1 MTSRLQSIDLLR
13 GFALLGLPTMNIIV
27 FSMPFSGYLNPVSYA
42 SDGALNDLVFS
53 FFYLFADQKF
63 MGIFSALFGASVLL
77 LADKNQQAGKHAG
90 RIHYSRTF
98 WLIVIGFLHAWF
110 LWEGDVLMYYGI
122 MAIVLYPFKWFN
134 VPVLAGATTIL
145 LSISAYM
152 THHGDISD
160 EVFGTKQRAEL
171 SELYMPTKE
180 QQQERQDL
188 LLGSY
193 AGTVSAI
200 RDEFTA
206 ETMAEEEQPASG
218 LKRLGISG
226 LTKIWG
232 MMCLGMLLYKIGIPQ
247 GLRSASFYRKVGI
260 TSLALGTTI
269 TAAGL
274 VYNYSNAWNMDTY
287 FRFGMT
293 FKEVGSTFMVIGYM
307 SLIVLAHQRGMI
319 SRLASWISPVGQ
331 MALTNYLMQSVIC
344 ALIFYGYGLGLYGSV
359 SRLELLPIIVGIW
372 VFQIGFA
379 GFWLSL
385 FKQGPIEWIWRNL
398 TYMRIQSIRKTR
410 STI

>member
-1 MTSRLQSIDLLR
+1 
-13 GFALLGLPTMNIIV
+13 
-27 FSMPFSGYLNPVSYA
+27 
-42 SDGALNDLVFS
+42 
-53 FFYLFADQKF
+53 
-63 MGIFSALFGASVLL
+63 
-77 LADKNQQAGKHAG
+77 
-90 RIHYSRTF
+90 
-98 WLIVIGFLHAWF
+98 
-110 LWEGDVLMYYGI
+110 
-122 MAIVLYPFKWFN
+122 
-134 VPVLAGATTIL
+134 
-145 LSISAYM
+145 
-152 THHGDISD
+152 
-160 EVFGTKQRAEL
+160 
-171 SELYMPTKE
+171 
-180 QQQERQDL
+180 
-188 LLGSY
+188 
-193 AGTVSAI
+193 
-200 RDEFTA
+200 
-206 ETMAEEEQPASG
+206 
-218 LKRLGISG
+218 
-226 LTKIWG
+226 
-232 MMCLGMLLYKIGIPQ
+232 
-247 GLRSASFYRKVGI
+247 
-260 TSLALGTTI
+260 LALGTTI